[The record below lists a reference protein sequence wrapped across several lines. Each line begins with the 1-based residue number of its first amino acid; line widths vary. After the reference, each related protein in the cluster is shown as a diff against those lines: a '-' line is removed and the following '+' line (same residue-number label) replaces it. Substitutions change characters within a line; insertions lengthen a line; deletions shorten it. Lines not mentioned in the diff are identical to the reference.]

1 MEKEILDEIEAA
13 FSHFEEIAET
23 VGLGR
28 DKFGFFAELYDEHT
42 GLVRAT
48 QRFSVVFE

>member
-1 MEKEILDEIEAA
+1 MEKEILDEITAA
-13 FSHFEEIAET
+13 FSHFEEVAEN

-28 DKFGFFAELYDEHT
+28 DKYGFFAEVYDEHS
-42 GLVRAT
+42 GLVRFT